1 MKKFVLTISVLVL
14 VGVASYYGYRLYGS
28 RRSSRPETTQ
38 GANAKKQAVFLTNGQ
53 MYFGH
58 VSNAD
63 QQIVVLRDVYYFKP
77 EDLAKLRDENQS
89 NLSGSGSS
97 AAKNLSLVKL
107 GSEIHGPEGVMY
119 INRDQILYYED
130 IRGDS
135 KISEAI
141 DQQSSK

>member
-1 MKKFVLTISVLVL
+1 
-14 VGVASYYGYRLYGS
+14 
-28 RRSSRPETTQ
+28 
-38 GANAKKQAVFLTNGQ
+38 